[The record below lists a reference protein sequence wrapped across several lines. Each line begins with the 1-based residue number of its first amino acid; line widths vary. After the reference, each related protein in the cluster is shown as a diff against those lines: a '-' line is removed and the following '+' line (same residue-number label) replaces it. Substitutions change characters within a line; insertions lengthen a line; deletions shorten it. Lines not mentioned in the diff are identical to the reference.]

1 MKLLTFVTS
10 SGPRLGLVDGITVL
24 DVNAAIPDVPSDL
37 RGALAVGVAMQ
48 VLTLEA
54 GDVLAMGTPVGVGQ
68 ARSPQR
74 WMQSGDVYEVTIE
87 GIGTLSNPILA
98 EDD

>member
-10 SGPRLGLVDGITVL
+10 SEPRLGLVDGITFL

-37 RGALAVGVAMQ
+37 RVALAVGVAMQ

-54 GDVLAMGTPVGVGQ
+54 GDVLALGTPAGVGQ

-74 WMQSGDVYEVTIE
+74 WMRPGDVYDVTIE
-87 GIGTLSNPILA
+87 GIGTLSDPILD

>member
-1 MKLLTFVTS
+1 MLS
-10 SGPRLGLVDGITVL
+10 
-24 DVNAAIPDVPSDL
+24 
-37 RGALAVGVAMQ
+37 Q

-54 GDVLAMGTPVGVGQ
+54 GDVLAMGTPAGVGQ

-74 WMQSGDVYEVTIE
+74 WMQPGDVYDVTIE
-87 GIGTLSNPILA
+87 GIGTLSNPILD